1 VAFCPLVEPTAGWL
15 QLLLNKMTDCDLE
28 LRVVG
33 EAEMSE
39 EVKSQDLI
47 SFMSADLI
55 VLTKSFTE

>member
-1 VAFCPLVEPTAGWL
+1 MNNLTV
-15 QLLLNKMTDCDLE
+15 CDLE

-55 VLTKSFTE
+55 ALTKSFTE